1 MADSSAPDR
10 AAHCADNLRFLP
22 SARHDQ
28 RKSKLMVRTAL
39 AALLAGLLAQ
49 ITFGAAFEQIAEA
62 SASVG
67 GLRRFAFRS
76 FGGGAQEPSSATAEA
91 VARVAPV
98 SSRAVPSLAEIS
110 DPPAAPTPVP
120 VPTPAETS
128 ACDKD
133 MVLVEGEYCTEV
145 SQVCARWLDDET
157 LPFARCAEYRSPSH
171 CVGSRVHERF
181 CIDRY
186 EYTPPGQDLPLNY
199 QSFSKAG
206 ALCASL
212 GKRLCTESEWNF
224 ACEGEDMRPYPY
236 GFAREAKCNQDRED
250 LYEVNPHRQILADR
264 RERSDARPECVSA
277 FGVYNMA
284 GNMDE
289 SVTREGSEQM
299 APFRNALKGGWWM
312 AARNR
317 CRPATT
323 AHDDYYNDI
332 QVGARCC
339 SAAT

>member
-1 MADSSAPDR
+1 MADSSAPER
-10 AAHCADNLRFLP
+10 ALQGADNLLFSP
-22 SARHDQ
+22 SARHD
-28 RKSKLMVRTAL
+28 RRTSKPMIRTAL
-39 AALLAGLLAQ
+39 AAFLAALLAQ
-49 ITFGAAFEQIAEA
+49 VTFGAAFEQIAEA

-67 GLRRFAFRS
+67 GFGAFGLRS
-76 FGGGAQEPSSATAEA
+76 LGFGGQAPSSATAEA

-98 SSRAVPSLAEIS
+98 SSTAVPSLAAIS
-110 DPPAAPTPVP
+110 DPPAAPTLISI
-120 VPTPAETS
+120 PTPAESS
-128 ACDKD
+128 ACDKA
-133 MVLVEGEYCTEV
+133 MVLVEGEYCTDV

-157 LPFARCAEYRSPSH
+157 LPFARCAEYRSPSR
-171 CVGSRVHERF
+171 CMGSRVHERF

-186 EYTPPGQDLPLNY
+186 EYTVPGQELPLNY
-199 QSFSKAG
+199 QSFSRSS
-206 ALCASL
+206 ALCRSL

-236 GFAREAKCNQDRED
+236 GFSREPKCNQDRDD

-264 RERSDARPECVSA
+264 RERGDARPECVSP

-289 SVTREGSEQM
+289 SVLREGPEHVD
-299 APFRNALKGGWWM
+299 PFRNALKGGWWM
-312 AARNR
+312 PARNR

-339 SAAT
+339 SAAN